1 MNQNSLQVITTRNFN
16 GLAFDCYK
24 GDDEDDFWATREQI
38 GRLLGYE
45 NPRNAITK
53 IHQRYQERLDKFSKQ
68 VELRK
73 SFDQSQIDTGQTTY
87 FRNAPL
93 ATVYNFKGLLEI
105 CRWSNQPKA
114 NDIIDWLWGI
124 ADDLRRGKLKIYQ
137 NAVLK
142 EREKV
147 AALQEQIDSDRRYT
161 NLGKVVADMPGVLSV
176 QETSDFLLQH
186 GLTDKGRNNLYKALR
201 EMGFLSR
208 QKRHWNKPT
217 RKGIEKGIVFIALD
231 GREYRRS
238 TRAGFTRQGLEDI
251 FSMFFK
257 EKYPLIALIE
267 KNETDSTEVER
278 AIANEA

>member
-1 MNQNSLQVITTRNFN
+1 MKNYNMELLTTRNFN

-24 GDDEDDFWATREQI
+24 GDDENDFWATRSQI
-38 GRLLGYE
+38 GLLLGYE
-45 NPRNAITK
+45 YPVEAIGK
-53 IHQRYQERLDKFSKQ
+53 IHNRNKTRLDKFSRVTQLDLPSGGIQK
-68 VELRK
+68 
-73 SFDQSQIDTGQTTY
+73 T
-87 FRNAPL
+87 
-93 ATVYNFKGLLEI
+93 TVYNFKGLLEI

-124 ADDLRRGKLKIYQ
+124 ADDLRRGKLKLYQ
-137 NAVLK
+137 NAVLE
-142 EREKV
+142 ERGKV